1 MATGLAQKKVRIGVD
16 VSILQKLQGGI
27 SYYIFFLLDELIRQ
41 KPECDFILYA
51 MKDLGDGAHFEK
63 YPNVT
68 LRVLPFLSSLRSVV
82 WRNTTLPF
90 VLRRDR
96 LDVFWITHFYLPF
109 VIPKGVKRILTVY
122 DFVPFLF
129 PETVSFLHG
138 IYHRAITRANLL
150 RADFRVVISE
160 GTGRRM
166 KELFGMEQDAVVY
179 PPQKSELVYQDKTI
193 VEPFLKE
200 RSLEYNQYLVS
211 VSTWEPRKNFL
222 LLTRIYCSALEKYG
236 PGKVMPLVIVGG
248 GGWKN
253 GEMMREF
260 EGARQKYPGH
270 FKIAGRVSDSQLAL
284 YLSGARY
291 YIALSMYEGYGM
303 PIAEARHC
311 RTPVICMDVPEMR
324 EAAEGDAIFVT
335 PGTVEAELPKYML
348 RGDVGEKKPLK
359 LGYASNAASAAK
371 LAALIS

>member
-1 MATGLAQKKVRIGVD
+1 MAASMAQKKVRIGVD

-27 SYYIFFLLDELIRQ
+27 SYYIFFLLDELIQQ
-41 KPECDFILYA
+41 KPECEFILYA
-51 MKDLGDGAHFEK
+51 MKELGDAAHFAK
-63 YPNVT
+63 YPNV
-68 LRVLPFLSSLRSVV
+68 RVRKLPFLSSQRSVV

-90 VLRRDR
+90 VLRRDG
-96 LDVFWITHFYLPF
+96 LDVFWITHFYMPF

-129 PETVSFLHG
+129 PETVSFLHK
-138 IYHRAITRANLL
+138 IYHRAITKKNLEK
-150 RADFRVVISE
+150 ADFRVVISE

-166 KELFGMEQDAVVY
+166 KELFGMEHDAVVY
-179 PPQKSELVYQDKTI
+179 PPQKKEIVYQDKAV

-200 RSLEYNQYLVS
+200 HGLEYNQYLVS

-222 LLTRIYCSALEKYG
+222 LLTRIYCKALETYG
-236 PGKVMPLVIVGG
+236 PEKVMPLVIVGG
-248 GGWKN
+248 GGWRN
-253 GEMMREF
+253 QQMVSEF
-260 EGARQKYPGH
+260 EAARQKYPSH
-270 FKIAGRVSDSQLAL
+270 FKIAGRVSDSQLAF

-324 EAAEGDAIFVT
+324 EAAEGDAVFVT
-335 PGTVEAELPKYML
+335 PETVGAELPEYML
-348 RGDVGEKKPLK
+348 RGEAAEKKPRK
-359 LGYASNAASAAK
+359 LGYPSNVESAAK
-371 LAALIS
+371 LAELIS